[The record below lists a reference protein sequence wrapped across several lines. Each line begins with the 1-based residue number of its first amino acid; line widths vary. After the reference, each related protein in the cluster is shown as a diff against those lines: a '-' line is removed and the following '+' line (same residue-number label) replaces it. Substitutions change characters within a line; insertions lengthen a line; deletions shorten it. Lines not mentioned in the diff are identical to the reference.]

1 MKYLKMYTILVE
13 LGLALVALVVIV
25 RTIVAIM
32 AMALPVLDAMVNWMM
47 DHATVGGITVA
58 IGFLVFWLGEECE
71 RQIRKERNR
80 K

>member
-13 LGLALVALVVIV
+13 LGLALVALVVII
-25 RTIVAIM
+25 RTVVAIM
-32 AMALPVLDAMVNWMM
+32 AMALPVLDAVVSWMI
-47 DHATVGGITVA
+47 DHATVGGMTVA